1 MYGMMFCY
9 IKMSV
14 MLLRDFLLRYPLL
27 LHFYIKDFLCKV
39 YHILNL
45 VFRKWTAAKE
55 ALVTSRIKYSAKHF
69 IHFTGYSLT
78 GISRGVVE
86 NLEIRNRIHFDV
98 FSVNLAS
105 WYIHFLVFCNFTQL
119 WKFQGFQKKLRKWK
133 QMSSNMHLEYTSY
146 TPKVRKTK
154 SILMAVDVVSIGPT

>member
-1 MYGMMFCY
+1 MEWCSVISRCQSCY
-9 IKMSV
+9 SETSYYVIPV
-14 MLLRDFLLRYPLL
+14 L

-55 ALVTSRIKYSAKHF
+55 ALVYSRIKYSAKHF

-133 QMSSNMHLEYTSY
+133 EQMSSNMHLEYTSY